1 MIEPVGSDQ
10 QAASALRS
18 NKPDLTLLV
27 VGILVLQVVL
37 LAGLLVRINQVYRW
51 MAESRAVANSSMT
64 DTDIS
69 LVRDVSSD
77 DDPFIGPVTA
87 AVTIVEFSDFGC
99 GACRQAQET
108 LAQIR
113 ATYGDEVR
121 IVVRD
126 FPLEGP
132 GSSSFAAALAAE
144 CADEQDDFW
153 AMHDLL
159 FANQPAFDRGSLRSY
174 ASSLELDL
182 AQFQRCMVS
191 QASQAEILH
200 DYEAGVSYGVSSTP
214 TFFVNGRRLVGAVSF
229 SVLERAIGEAI
240 QGH

>member
-1 MIEPVGSDQ
+1 MIEPAGPDR

-37 LAGLLVRINQVYRW
+37 VAGLLVRINQVYRW
-51 MAESRAVANSSMT
+51 MAESRAVANSSM
-64 DTDIS
+64 TDIS

-132 GSSSFAAALAAE
+132 GSSSFTAALAAE
-144 CADEQDDFW
+144 CADEQGAFW

-159 FANQPAFDRGSLRSY
+159 FANQPAFDQSSLRSY

-182 AQFQRCMVS
+182 DQFQRCMVS
-191 QASQAEILH
+191 QAGQAEILH
-200 DYEAGVSYGVSSTP
+200 DYEAGVSYGVGSTP

-229 SVLERAIGEAI
+229 SVFERAIGEAL

>member
-1 MIEPVGSDQ
+1 MIEQSSPDQ
-10 QAASALRS
+10 HATKALRS

-51 MAESRAVANSSMT
+51 IAESRAVANSST
-64 DTDIS
+64 TDIS
-69 LVRDVSSD
+69 LVRNVSAD

-99 GACRQAQET
+99 GACYQAQET
-108 LAQIR
+108 LVRIR
-113 ATYGDEVR
+113 ETYGDRVR

-132 GSSSFAAALAAE
+132 GSSSFAAALASE
-144 CADEQDDFW
+144 CADDQDAFW

-159 FANQPAFDRGSLRSY
+159 FANRPSFDQGSLRSY

-182 AQFQRCMVS
+182 EQFQRCL
-191 QASQAEILH
+191 ASQTGQNEILH

-229 SVLERAIGEAI
+229 SVFERAIDEAL